1 MMPKATRLRNSARA
15 YSNKFSQIEMK
26 TLVLGLGNSILSDD
40 GVGIKVAQRLSEKLR
55 DPQVT
60 VTESSLAGISV
71 LDFVVGY
78 DQVIIIDAIQT
89 KEGNVGQIYRMGPE
103 DFSFAKHLSSPH
115 QINLVTALELG
126 KMLNLAM
133 PQKITIFAVEA
144 KDITTFG
151 EKCTPEVERAIPEVA
166 EMVLEELDE

>member
-1 MMPKATRLRNSARA
+1 
-15 YSNKFSQIEMK
+15 MK
-26 TLVLGLGNSILSDD
+26 TLVLGLGNPILSDD
-40 GVGIKVAQRLSEKLR
+40 GVGIRVAQEVGEKLN

-60 VTESSLAGISV
+60 VAETSEAGLSL
-71 LDFVVGY
+71 LDSIVGY
-78 DQVIIIDAIQT
+78 DKVIIIDAIQT
-89 KEGNVGQIYRMGPE
+89 KEGNTGQIYRMEPQ

-144 KDITTFG
+144 KDITTFS
-151 EKCTPEVERAIPEVA
+151 EKCTPAVEQAIPEVVR
-166 EMVLEELDE
+166 MVLQELNAKHPPEG